1 MFPMSFL
8 LNCTCYRISLT
19 SKKNMTHLQTKS
31 ISGNPRFSKNQK
43 QYLIKIHVK
52 KYLLMENT
60 QLAGNGDTCLING
73 TDV

>member
-1 MFPMSFL
+1 MSFL
-8 LNCTCYRISLT
+8 LNCTCNKISFT
-19 SKKNMTHLQTKS
+19 SKKNKTHLQTKS

-43 QYLIKIHVK
+43 QYLIKIYFK

-60 QLAGNGDTCLING
+60 KLAGKGDTWLING

>member
-1 MFPMSFL
+1 
-8 LNCTCYRISLT
+8 
-19 SKKNMTHLQTKS
+19 MTHLQTKS

-43 QYLIKIHVK
+43 QYLIKIHFK

-60 QLAGNGDTCLING
+60 QLAGNGDTWLING

>member
-8 LNCTCYRISLT
+8 LNCTCNKISLT
-19 SKKNMTHLQTKS
+19 SKKNKTHLQTKS

-43 QYLIKIHVK
+43 QYLIKIYFK

-60 QLAGNGDTCLING
+60 QLAGKGDTWLING

>member
-8 LNCTCYRISLT
+8 LNCTCNKISLT
-19 SKKNMTHLQTKS
+19 SKKNKTHLQTKS

-43 QYLIKIHVK
+43 QYLIKIHFK

-60 QLAGNGDTCLING
+60 KLAGKGDTWLING